1 MSRYDAE
8 RLHQLISNP
17 ARYTGS
23 QRAKDILA
31 AWNEYLPKFRKVM
44 PVEYR
49 RAIAELKATEVAGP
63 PPRAAARGP
72 PRRGPPPPRVAPRGG
87 SPPRRR
93 PPRRRGGAEFVLRR
107 APGPRFPPPPH

>member
-8 RLHQLISNP
+8 RLHQLISNQ

-49 RAIAELKATEVAGP
+49 RALADMKVTEAVVP
-63 PPRAAARGP
+63 PLAAA
-72 PRRGPPPPRVAPRGG
+72 
-87 SPPRRR
+87 
-93 PPRRRGGAEFVLRR
+93 GA
-107 APGPRFPPPPH
+107 